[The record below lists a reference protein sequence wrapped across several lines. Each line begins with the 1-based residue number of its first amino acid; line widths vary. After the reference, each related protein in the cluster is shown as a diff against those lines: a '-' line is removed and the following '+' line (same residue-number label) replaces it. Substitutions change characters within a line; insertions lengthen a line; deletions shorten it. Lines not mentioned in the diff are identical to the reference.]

1 MIKHVNNKII
11 YIFIINIIYIYIYN
25 KYLYYIYNILVVYK
39 KFICFINFM
48 LFFFFANC
56 NNNLKKKLFK
66 TCSIMN

>member
-48 LFFFFANC
+48 LFFFFC
-56 NNNLKKKLFK
+56 KL
-66 TCSIMN
+66 